1 MTRPKAVIVVAV
13 LALVF
18 AGIAAWLTFHYLQT
32 EMNKTK
38 AVQPQSIVVAAGDI
52 PIGGTISEPQLKVT
66 TWPKDSIPTGSSSE
80 AKSLVGR
87 VAIRPISSGD
97 AVTEQKLKPRAGVPG
112 SGFMTYIIPLGHRA
126 VTVAVNEVAGVAGF
140 ITPNDRVDVVLTTP
154 LPGSQNEN
162 ISKIILQNI
171 PVLATGQITDQ
182 KEGKPVVV
190 PTVTLDLVPDDAE
203 KLVVGGSK
211 GSLQLLLR
219 NIADT
224 GPIYAKGATIAKV
237 LAGSSVPPVQAETPP
252 AAPQPVKAV
261 AKRQVRKAPRPVSAP
276 KAKAQVQVQPQRS
289 GHTVTLIDGGV
300 RTTKEF
306 VLQ

>member
-1 MTRPKAVIVVAV
+1 MTRPKAVIVVAI

-18 AGIAAWLTFHYLQT
+18 AGIAAWLTFSYLQGET
-32 EMNKTK
+32 NRTK
-38 AVQPQSIVVAAGDI
+38 AVQPQSIVVASTDI
-52 PIGGTISEPQLKVT
+52 PIGSAISEPQLKVT
-66 TWPKDSIPTGSSSE
+66 SWPKDTIPPGSSSDI
-80 AKSLVGR
+80 KSLVGR
-87 VAIRPISSGD
+87 VAIRPISRGD

-154 LPGSQNEN
+154 IPGTEKEK
-162 ISKIILQNI
+162 ISKIILQNV

-190 PTVTLDLVPDDAE
+190 PTVTLDLTPDDSE
-203 KLVVGGSK
+203 KIVLGSSR

-219 NIADT
+219 NIADV
-224 GPIYAKGATIAKV
+224 GPTDARGATIARV
-237 LAGSSVPPVQAETPP
+237 LSGTPP
-252 AAPQPVKAV
+252 PASYMPAAEPAQAKTAVKRA
-261 AKRQVRKAPRPVSAP
+261 VRKKSVAVAP
-276 KAKAQVQVQPQRS
+276 KAKAPAPTVRS
-289 GHTVTLIDGGV
+289 SHTVTLIDGGV

>member
-1 MTRPKAVIVVAV
+1 MTRPKAVIVVAI

-18 AGIAAWLTFHYLQT
+18 AGIAAWLTFHYLQG
-32 EMNKTK
+32 EMDKTK
-38 AVQPQSIVVAAGDI
+38 AVQPQQIVVAAADI
-52 PIGGTISEPQLKVT
+52 PIGATIGQPQLKVT
-66 TWPKDSIPTGSSSE
+66 SWPKDSIPPGSSLDP
-80 AKSLVGR
+80 KPLIGR
-87 VAIRPISSGD
+87 VAIRAISKGD
-97 AVTEQKLKPRAGVPG
+97 AVTEQKLKPKAGAQG

-154 LPGSQNEN
+154 IPGVQSEK
-162 ISKIILQNI
+162 ISKIILQNV
-171 PVLATGQITDQ
+171 PVLATGQITEQ

-190 PTVTLDLVPDDAE
+190 PTVTLDLSPDDSE
-203 KLVVGGSK
+203 RLVLGASR

-224 GPIYAKGATIAKV
+224 GPTDARGATIARV
-237 LAGSSVPPVQAETPP
+237 LSGSAPPP
-252 AAPQPVKAV
+252 AATPAPAAAPKPAKV
-261 AKRQVRKAPRPVSAP
+261 AKVAVKRPAVKKPRAEAAPRPQAP
-276 KAKAQVQVQPQRS
+276 AARS
-289 GHTVTLIDGGV
+289 SHTVTLIDGGV